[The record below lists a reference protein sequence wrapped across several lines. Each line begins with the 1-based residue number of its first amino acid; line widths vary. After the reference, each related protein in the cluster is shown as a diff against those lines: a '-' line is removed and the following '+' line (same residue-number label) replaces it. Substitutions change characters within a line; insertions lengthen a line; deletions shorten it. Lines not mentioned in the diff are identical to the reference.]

1 MMAKIDKYFILE
13 LQEQGY
19 DLDYKKLT
27 GIYRKSREREDYK
40 ENKANN
46 DRINNYINTKIAEIF
61 DK

>member
-1 MMAKIDKYFILE
+1 MMVRIDKYFILE

-27 GIYRKSREREDYK
+27 EIYRKSRERDDYK
-40 ENKANN
+40 RNKAHN
-46 DRINNYINTKIAEIF
+46 DRVNDYVNKKMIEIF